1 MTEAEAEAEVMMSR
15 LKKLDLEEMLRTGDG
30 GRLVER
36 LVNTQGSGGPRGLG
50 DPADKTLSDYERD
63 VIIPQRALETVKQE
77 LCQQHL

>member
-1 MTEAEAEAEVMMSR
+1 MTHDETEEMMMTR
-15 LKKLDLEEMLRTGDG
+15 LKKLNLDQMLRDGDG

-36 LVNTQGSGGPRGLG
+36 LVNTQGTGGPRGLG

-77 LCQQHL
+77 FCSHHL

>member
-1 MTEAEAEAEVMMSR
+1 MTHDETEEMMMTR
-15 LKKLDLEEMLRTGDG
+15 LKKLNLDQMLRDGDG

-36 LVNTQGSGGPRGLG
+36 LVNTQGTGGPRGLG

-77 LCQQHL
+77 FCHHHL